1 MKSRAQ
7 TLPQLKSST
16 RRKHLGLTLIEV
28 MVALLIFGLTGVAV
42 LKATNDNL
50 AGVSQ
55 IKDVTIATYV
65 ANNRLNQ
72 IHIERRWPLPKEAKG
87 ESKMLDRS
95 WYWRQEVT
103 KTEVDDMVQIRV
115 WVSLDPEMKT
125 TITDV
130 VTFYAPP
137 AEQT

>member
-1 MKSRAQ
+1 MTPWIDPPPPLKPSAKSKQR
-7 TLPQLKSST
+7 
-16 RRKHLGLTLIEV
+16 GLTLIEV

-42 LKATNDNL
+42 LKATSDNL
-50 AGVSQ
+50 TGVSQ

-72 IHIERRWPLPKEAKG
+72 IHIERRWPLPKDVKG
-87 ESKMLDRS
+87 ESKMLDRT

-103 KTEVDDMVQIRV
+103 KTEVDDMVQVRI
-115 WVSLDPEMKT
+115 WVSLEPEMNT

-137 AEQT
+137 VEST